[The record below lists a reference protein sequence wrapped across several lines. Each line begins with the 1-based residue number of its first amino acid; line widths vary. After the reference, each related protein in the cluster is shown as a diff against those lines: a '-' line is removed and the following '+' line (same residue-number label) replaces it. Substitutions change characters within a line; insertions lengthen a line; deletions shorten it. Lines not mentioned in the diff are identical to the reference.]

1 MLNFNRIK
9 TILSKKVVG
18 IAGAGGLGSNCAASL
33 VRCGVGKL
41 VIADFDTVS
50 EANLN
55 RQFYFHDQ
63 IGMNKTDALRE
74 NLLRINPMALLQIHN
89 TKVTPENISLLFSVC
104 DIVVEA
110 FDDAGQKQM
119 LIEYM
124 LDNHP
129 QIPLVAAS
137 GMAGFGNLEQL
148 VVLKSDNFYIC
159 GDGSSEVSAENPPM
173 APRVGIVSN
182 MEADVVIGILL
193 DKELN
198 DEDITQ

>member
-33 VRCGVGKL
+33 VRSGIGKL
-41 VIADFDTVS
+41 IIADFDTVS

-55 RQFYFHDQ
+55 RQFYFHEQ
-63 IGMNKTDALRE
+63 IGMNKADALRE

-110 FDDAGQKQM
+110 FDDAAQKQM
-119 LIEYM
+119 LIEHM
-124 LDNHP
+124 LVNHP
-129 QIPLVAAS
+129 HIPLVAAS
-137 GMAGFGNLEQL
+137 GMAGFGKREQL

-159 GDGSSEVSAENPPM
+159 GDSSSEVSEDNPPL

-182 MEADVVIGILL
+182 MEADVVIEILL
-193 DKELN
+193 NKAVK
-198 DEDITQ
+198 DEDIAE

>member
-33 VRCGVGKL
+33 VRSGIGKL
-41 VIADFDTVS
+41 IIADFDTVS

-55 RQFYFHDQ
+55 RQFYFHEQ
-63 IGMNKTDALRE
+63 IGMNKADALRE
-74 NLLRINPMALLQIHN
+74 NLLRINPMALLQVHN

-110 FDDAGQKQM
+110 FDDAAQKQM

-124 LDNHP
+124 LVNHP

-148 VVLKSDNFYIC
+148 VVLKSDNFHIC
-159 GDGSSEVSAENPPM
+159 GDGSSEVSAENPPL

-182 MEADVVIGILL
+182 MEADVVIEILL
-193 DKELN
+193 NKAVN
-198 DEDITQ
+198 DEDTTQ

>member
-33 VRCGVGKL
+33 VRSGIGKL
-41 VIADFDTVS
+41 IIADFDTVS

-55 RQFYFHDQ
+55 RQFYFHEQ
-63 IGMNKTDALRE
+63 IGMNKADALRE

-110 FDDAGQKQM
+110 FDDAAQKQM

-124 LDNHP
+124 LVNHP
-129 QIPLVAAS
+129 HIPLVAAS
-137 GMAGFGNLEQL
+137 GMAGFGKREQL

-159 GDGSSEVSAENPPM
+159 GDSSSEVSEDNPPL

-182 MEADVVIGILL
+182 MEADVVVEILL
-193 DKELN
+193 NKAMK
-198 DEDITQ
+198 DEDIAE

>member
-33 VRCGVGKL
+33 VRSGIGKL
-41 VIADFDTVS
+41 IIADFDTVS

-55 RQFYFHDQ
+55 RQFYFHEQ
-63 IGMNKTDALRE
+63 IGMNKADALRE

-110 FDDAGQKQM
+110 FDDAAQKQM

-124 LDNHP
+124 LVNHP
-129 QIPLVAAS
+129 HIPLVAAS
-137 GMAGFGNLEQL
+137 GMAGFGKREQL

-159 GDGSSEVSAENPPM
+159 GDSSTEVSEDNPPL

-182 MEADVVIGILL
+182 MEADVVVEILL
-193 DKELN
+193 NKAVK
-198 DEDITQ
+198 DEDIAE

>member
-9 TILSKKVVG
+9 TISSKKVVG

-33 VRCGVGKL
+33 VRSGIGKL
-41 VIADFDTVS
+41 IIADFDTVS

-55 RQFYFHDQ
+55 RQFYFHEQ
-63 IGMNKTDALRE
+63 IGMNKADALRE

-110 FDDAGQKQM
+110 FDDAAQKQM

-124 LDNHP
+124 LVNHP
-129 QIPLVAAS
+129 HIPLVAAS
-137 GMAGFGNLEQL
+137 GMAGFGKREQL

-159 GDGSSEVSAENPPM
+159 GDSSSEVSEDNPPL

-182 MEADVVIGILL
+182 MEADVVIEILL
-193 DKELN
+193 NKAVK
-198 DEDITQ
+198 DEDIAE

>member
-9 TILSKKVVG
+9 TILSKKVIG

-33 VRCGVGKL
+33 VRSGIGKL
-41 VIADFDTVS
+41 IIADFDTVS

-55 RQFYFHDQ
+55 RQFYFHEQ
-63 IGMNKTDALRE
+63 IGMNKADALRE

-110 FDDAGQKQM
+110 FDDAAQKQM

-124 LDNHP
+124 LVNHP
-129 QIPLVAAS
+129 HIPLVAAS
-137 GMAGFGNLEQL
+137 GMAGFGKREQL

-159 GDGSSEVSAENPPM
+159 GDSSSEVSEDNPPL

-182 MEADVVIGILL
+182 MEADVVVEILL
-193 DKELN
+193 NKAVK
-198 DEDITQ
+198 DEDIAE